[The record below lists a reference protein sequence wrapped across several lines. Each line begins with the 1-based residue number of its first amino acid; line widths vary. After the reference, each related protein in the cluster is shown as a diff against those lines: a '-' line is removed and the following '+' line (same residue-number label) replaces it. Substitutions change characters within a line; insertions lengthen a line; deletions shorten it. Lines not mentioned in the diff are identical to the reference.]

1 MTVAV
6 IGGGLAGSLLAL
18 ELRERGLEVL
28 LLDPG
33 PRDGAP
39 TPPEGGEE
47 QEPAATALS
56 YGAVAAWAAPPT
68 VLGRLMRQ
76 APRRWEQLQRRH
88 GDLGWRRRGL
98 RLHGRRGA
106 GALLRLMPLPC
117 AQVEAV
123 RFADAMAGV
132 LAGAGVGRLRASVRG
147 ITHQGEQWRL
157 QLEGGGAAVPARAVV
172 LAAGAGCRHL
182 WPALDGRLLVSW
194 AGVLELERWPPGYR
208 RGRLLLPARF
218 TRLDLERRAPHLA
231 EESWV
236 VDPGLV
242 PWGDAALL
250 GQITVVAPG
259 GTAGP
264 PPPPQAMEQ
273 RLRRA
278 LEPLDPSLARAA
290 GRYRQVPVAF
300 CSNGLPLLGPV
311 AGAPGLW
318 QFAGFSAAFAQ
329 VPVLAPLQAGA
340 IAGSAAAAAALAR
353 LTLPA

>member
-18 ELRERGLEVL
+18 ALRERGLEVL
-28 LLDPG
+28 LIDPG
-33 PRDGAP
+33 PRAGAP
-39 TPPEGGEE
+39 TPPHGGEE
-47 QEPAATALS
+47 PQAAATALS

-68 VLGRLMRQ
+68 ALGRLMRQ
-76 APRRWEQLQRRH
+76 APRCWEQLQRRH

-106 GALLRLMPLPC
+106 GAFLRLVTLPC
-117 AQVEAV
+117 AQVEAA
-123 RFADAMAGV
+123 RFAAASTGV
-132 LAGAGVGRLRASVRG
+132 LAEAGVGRLRAAVRG
-147 ITHQGEQWRL
+147 LSHQGEQWRL
-157 QLEGGGAAVPARAVV
+157 QLADGGAAAATAVV

-218 TRLDLERRAPHLA
+218 TRLDLERRAPLLA
-231 EESWV
+231 EQSWV
-236 VDPGLV
+236 VDAGLV
-242 PWGDAALL
+242 PWGDTALL
-250 GQITVVAPG
+250 GQISVVAAG
-259 GTAGP
+259 GAAGP

-278 LEPLDPSLARAA
+278 LEPFDPALARAA

-300 CSNGLPLLGPV
+300 CSHGLPLLGPV

-318 QFAGFSAAFAQ
+318 QFTGFSAAFAQ

-340 IAGSAAAAAALAR
+340 IAGNAAAAAALAR
-353 LTLPA
+353 LTSPA